1 MGKRSS
7 VSKFPVARIKKIM
20 QTNEDVGKVAQ
31 ATPVVVCESD
41 GAFPTLE
48 SAGQLRREC
57 VTAKALEMF
66 MQSIVDETVR
76 QARDKGS
83 RKLTSQHL

>member
-41 GAFPTLE
+41 GAFPSLE
-48 SAGQLRREC
+48 SAGQLSPRVC
-57 VTAKALEMF
+57 D
-66 MQSIVDETVR
+66 S
-76 QARDKGS
+76 KGTGDVYAEH
-83 RKLTSQHL
+83 R